1 MAALYILV
9 GLVIFFMNLDKVPTA
24 FKSIFQSA
32 FDFKAIFG
40 GFAGSCMVFGIK
52 RGLFSNEAGMGSAPN
67 AAATAHVSHPA
78 KQGLVQVL
86 SVFID
91 TIVICTTTAFIV
103 LLAGPLG
110 AVGADGELLNGIPF
124 VQEALRGQFG
134 AVGIHF
140 VTVCIVLFAATSI
153 IGNFY
158 YVEINIK
165 YISQNKI
172 FMNIMKIFAVA
183 VVFTGAIVNMQT
195 AWNMADIIMGCMAI
209 INIIAIVL
217 LGKRALLVAKDYE
230 LQKKAGKNPVF
241 KAADVGI
248 TDTDY
253 WK

>member
-1 MAALYILV
+1 M
-9 GLVIFFMNLDKVPTA
+9 
-24 FKSIFQSA
+24 
-32 FDFKAIFG
+32 
-40 GFAGSCMVFGIK
+40 
-52 RGLFSNEAGMGSAPN
+52 
-67 AAATAHVSHPA
+67 
-78 KQGLVQVL
+78 
-86 SVFID
+86 
-91 TIVICTTTAFIV
+91 
-103 LLAGPLG
+103 
-110 AVGADGELLNGIPF
+110 
-124 VQEALRGQFG
+124 
-134 AVGIHF
+134 
-140 VTVCIVLFAATSI
+140 
-153 IGNFY
+153 
-158 YVEINIK
+158 EINIK